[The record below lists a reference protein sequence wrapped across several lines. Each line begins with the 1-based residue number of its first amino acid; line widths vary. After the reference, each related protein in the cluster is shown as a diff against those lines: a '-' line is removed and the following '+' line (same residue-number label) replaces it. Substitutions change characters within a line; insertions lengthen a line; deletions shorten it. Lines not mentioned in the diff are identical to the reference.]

1 MRGEPIR
8 EVVAAAY
15 RIPTDRPESDGTF
28 AWDSTTLVTVHVS
41 AGRHRG
47 FGYSYTSAA
56 AVPLVGELAPHIV
69 GMDALAVEAAWNRL
83 VAQVR
88 NVGAS
93 GIAAT
98 AISAIDAALW
108 DLEAKLLGLPL
119 ARLLGPVRD
128 EVPLYGSGGFTSYP
142 TEALCEQLAGWAESG
157 FAMVKMKV
165 GRHPDADPSRVAA
178 ARRAIGSNVALM
190 VDANGAYAPAQARRM
205 AAAFAEEDV
214 VWFEE
219 PLSSDDL
226 VGLRHVREQAP
237 PGMAIAAGEYNYRIH
252 DFRRMLEAGA
262 VDVMQA
268 DASRC
273 LGITG
278 FLAAARLCQALGT
291 PLSAHT
297 SPTLHLHPACAA
309 TPLVHVEYFHDHA
322 RIESLL
328 FDGFVRPK
336 NGRMRPDWSRPG
348 LGIELKE
355 TDAERYRV
363 A

>member
-1 MRGEPIR
+1 ME
-8 EVVAAAY
+8 AAAY

-28 AWDSTTLVTVHVS
+28 AWDATTLLTVHVA
-41 AGRHRG
+41 AGDHRG
-47 FGYSYTSAA
+47 FGYTYTSAA
-56 AVPLVGELAPHIV
+56 AVPLVQELAPLVV
-69 GMDALAVEAAWNRL
+69 GTDPLAVEAAWNRL

-88 NVGAS
+88 NLGGS

-108 DLEAKLLGLPL
+108 DLKAKLLGLPL
-119 ARLLGPVRD
+119 ARLLGPVRE

-142 TEALCEQLAGWAESG
+142 SEVLREQLAGWAEAG
-157 FAMVKMKV
+157 FSRVKMKV
-165 GRHPDADPSRVAA
+165 GRHPEEDPARVAE
-178 ARRAIGSNVALM
+178 ARRAVGDRVDLM
-190 VDANGAYAPAQARRM
+190 VDANGAYLPAQAAGM
-205 AAAFAEEDV
+205 ARAFADQGV

-219 PLSSDDL
+219 PVSSDDL
-226 VGLRHVREQAP
+226 AGLRQLRHRAP

-278 FLAAARLCQALGT
+278 FLAAARLCQAFGI

-309 TPLVHVEYFHDHA
+309 TPLIHVEYFHDHA
-322 RIESLL
+322 RIESQL
-328 FDGFVRPK
+328 FEGFVPPRG
-336 NGRMRPDWSRPG
+336 GRMRPDLGRPG
-348 LGIELKE
+348 LGVELK
-355 TDAERYRV
+355 TQDAERFRV
-363 A
+363 R